1 MPHHRYREVD
11 AIVVGAGPAGL
22 SAAVYLARYDRTV
35 VIFDA
40 GHGRSTHHQM
50 NHNYLGF
57 PGGVP
62 AVKLRELGKAQLAEY
77 PQVDFEHHKVVDCK
91 RDGDE
96 FVAEGQFGTV
106 RAKVVIIC
114 TGVLDHYPHFHGW
127 EQYVGTSMF
136 WCITCDGYASKGKN
150 ILVIGH
156 TNGAAG
162 EAVQLSRFSKR
173 LTLLTNS
180 HVNEIS
186 DKYLDRLAKFDIPVV
201 HDKIERAIGTDGQF
215 QAVLTEG
222 GLHIELEALFCTQG
236 ATPEVQL
243 AKDLGV
249 ALYENGYIDTDI
261 EQNTNVPGVY
271 AAGDVTRIHSHQ
283 ITTAVHEGATAA
295 SAANYYLYPPELKAD

>member
-1 MPHHRYREVD
+1 MADKTAD
-11 AIVVGAGPAGL
+11 AIIVGAGPAGL
-22 SAAVYLARYDRTV
+22 SAAIYLARYDRSCV
-35 VIFDA
+35 VFDA

-62 AVKLRELGKAQLAEY
+62 AVKIRELGKQQLAEY
-77 PQVDFEHHKVVDCK
+77 PQVDFEHHKVQDIDRV
-91 RDGDE
+91 GDD
-96 FVAEGQFGTV
+96 FVAKGQFGTYT
-106 RAKVVIIC
+106 AKVVVLC

-127 EQYVGTSMF
+127 EEYVGHSMF
-136 WCITCDGYASKGKN
+136 WCITCDGYSSKGKN

-162 EAVQLSRFSKR
+162 EAIQLSRFSNQ

-180 HVNEIS
+180 HLNEIE
-186 DKYLDRLAKFDIPVV
+186 DKYLKRLEKFGIPVI
-201 HDKIERAIGTDGQF
+201 HDKIEQAIGTGGQF
-215 QAVLTEG
+215 EAVLTEEG
-222 GLHIELEALFCTQG
+222 HHIPLDALFCTQG
-236 ATPEVQL
+236 ATPEVRL
-243 AKDLGV
+243 AVDLGV
-249 ALYENGYIDTDI
+249 TLFENGYIDTDY
-261 EQNTNVPGVY
+261 EQKTNVPGVY